1 REKLLI
7 QYSTRHLQK
16 ALERYDSI
24 QSKIYLYSS
33 NIEDIDFQFLLL
45 TQNYIKRTYPI
56 SLTFQ

>member
-1 REKLLI
+1 MI

-16 ALERYDSI
+16 ALERYDYI

-33 NIEDIDFQFLLL
+33 NIEDIDFQFLIL
-45 TQNYIKRTYPI
+45 TQNYIKRTNPI